1 MRKLTIFVLLAVA
14 LLPSR
19 LLGQCGV
26 ERWQIKT
33 GTDSDAGSVNLNV
46 STPNSIASLTA
57 LAKPSSIPPT
67 SRIQPTETTL
77 WLLNATLTEFKLE
90 GDSDIHLVLVD
101 ETGNSMIAEIPDASC
116 VGSGSP
122 FASGISNARAQ
133 FTSQFTPGS
142 SFQTVNVPVQII
154 GIGMFDFL
162 HGQTGVAPN
171 GIELHPVLNIVFNS
185 NSNPN
190 PDFSITS
197 SPPSVLL
204 NTGTSA
210 NVSVSL
216 TALAGFNSPVSLS
229 VSGAPPGITA
239 TFNPSMVTPT
249 GTGMLVLA
257 ADASVSPGNYS
268 LVVNGSGGGNSH
280 SVAVNVTVAT
290 TGPGDFSVST
300 GLGMLPGA
308 SASAMVWTSVSGGF
322 NSDISLS
329 AHNLP
334 TGISATFSP
343 TTISAPG
350 AGSSTIVLATDPAIP
365 PGTYAINITATSAAA
380 THSAALGVAV
390 RGASNSLRGLFPT
403 TRGATEGK
411 ELQSRTTSATELR
424 DDDDASVSFV
434 PTESFLQKAR
444 RHRGGVLCGP
454 RQRHIFLGKA
464 WTDTPNLGRKAALS
478 SLDVVPGPGLCATSH
493 RLPPT
498 NQTETTAFTGN
509 ARLSDLGIQAQLA
522 RMLKDGHLK
531 VARNTIY
538 VVFLPPGVQST
549 VGSAVGARDYLAY
562 HRHFHSDYGEVHYV
576 VVPFSADVQL
586 EKRAAARSILE
597 TSLNPEGQW

>member
-1 MRKLTIFVLLAVA
+1 MRRLNVLIIIGILFSPQ
-14 LLPSR
+14 LF
-19 LLGQCGV
+19 GQCGV
-26 ERWQIKT
+26 ERWQVKT
-33 GTDSDAGSVNLNV
+33 GTDSDAGAVNLSS
-46 STPNSIASLTA
+46 STPNTIAGLTT

-77 WLLNATLTEFKLE
+77 WSLNATLTEFKLE
-90 GDSDIHLVLVD
+90 GDSDIHLVIVD
-101 ETGNSMIAEIPDASC
+101 ENGNSMIAEIPDPNC
-116 VGSGSP
+116 VGSGSS
-122 FASGISNARAQ
+122 FASGISNARSQ
-133 FTSQFTPGS
+133 FTSQFTPSS
-142 SFQTVNVPVQII
+142 SFQTANVPVQIT

-171 GIELHPVLNIVFNS
+171 GIELHPVTNILFG

-190 PDFSITS
+190 PDFSITT
-197 SPPSVLL
+197 SPTSVLL

-216 TALAGFNSPVSLS
+216 TAVAGFNSPVSLS

-239 TFNPSMVTPT
+239 TFNPSTVTPT
-249 GTGMLVLA
+249 GTGTLALA
-257 ADASVSPGNYS
+257 ADPSVLPGNYS

-280 SVAVNVTVAT
+280 SAALNVTVAT
-290 TGPGDFSVST
+290 TAPGDFAVST
-300 GLGMLPGA
+300 GIGMSSGG
-308 SASAMVWTSVSGGF
+308 SASATVWTSVSGGF

-329 AHNLP
+329 APNLP

-350 AGSSTIVLATDPAIP
+350 AGSSTISLSTDPATP
-365 PGTYAINITATSAAA
+365 PGTYAINITASSAAA
-380 THSAALGVAV
+380 THSAVLGIAV
-390 RGASNSLRGLFPT
+390 LGASNFLRRLSPT
-403 TRGATEGK
+403 TGGATGGK
-411 ELQSRTTSATELR
+411 ELQSRNISATELK

-444 RHRGGVLCGP
+444 RHRGGVLCDP
-454 RQRHIFLGKA
+454 RQHHIFLGKA
-464 WTDTPNLGRKAALS
+464 WTDTPNLARKAVLS
-478 SLDVVPGPGLCATSH
+478 SLDVAPGPGLCATSH

-498 NQTETTAFTGN
+498 NQTETTAFGGN

-522 RMLKDGHLK
+522 HMLKGGHLK
-531 VARNTIY
+531 VAQNTVY
-538 VVFLPPGVQST
+538 VVFLAPGIQST
-549 VGSAVGARDYLAY
+549 MGSAVGAKDYLAY
-562 HRHFHSDYGEVHYV
+562 HSHFHSDYGEVHYV
-576 VVPFSADVQL
+576 VVPFSENVQL

>member
-1 MRKLTIFVLLAVA
+1 MRRLNVLIIIGILS
-14 LLPSR
+14 PR
-19 LLGQCGV
+19 LFGQCGV
-26 ERWQIKT
+26 ERWQVKT

-46 STPNSIASLTA
+46 STPNTIASLTA
-57 LAKPSSIPPT
+57 LATPSSIPPT

-101 ETGNSMIAEIPDASC
+101 ETGNSMIAEIPDPSC
-116 VGSGSP
+116 VGPGSS
-122 FASGISNARAQ
+122 FVSGISNARSQ

-142 SFQTVNVPVQII
+142 SFQRVNVPVQIT

-171 GIELHPVLNIVFNS
+171 GIELHPVLNVVFNP

-190 PDFSITS
+190 PDFSITT

-239 TFNPSMVTPT
+239 TFNPSTVTPT
-249 GTGMLVLA
+249 GTGTLVLA

-280 SVAVNVTVAT
+280 SAAVNVTVAT

-329 AHNLP
+329 APNLP

-350 AGSSTIVLATDPAIP
+350 AGSSTIALSTDSAIP

-380 THSAALGVAV
+380 THSAALGIAV
-390 RGASNSLRGLFPT
+390 LGASNSLRGLFPT
-403 TRGATEGK
+403 TGGATEGK
-411 ELQSRTTSATELR
+411 ELQSRPTSATELR
-424 DDDDASVSFV
+424 DDDASVSFV
-434 PTESFLQKAR
+434 PTESFLQKVR
-444 RHRGGVLCGP
+444 RHRGGVLCDP

-464 WTDTPNLGRKAALS
+464 WTDTSNLGRKAALS
-478 SLDVVPGPGLCATSH
+478 SLDVVPGTGLCATSH

-498 NQTETTAFTGN
+498 NQTEATAFTGN

-549 VGSAVGARDYLAY
+549 MGSAVGAKDYLAY
-562 HRHFHSDYGEVHYV
+562 HSHFHSDYGEVHYV
-576 VVPFSADVQL
+576 VVPFAADVQL